1 MSPPRA
7 LQLRDALAHGYL
19 ATLLW
24 DSWSH
29 PETRTQATTWGLILH
44 VIYFGSGSETA
55 RRLLHGPSFMMAHSV
70 LAGWLQLTYFN
81 PQIDLADKVRRSP
94 EGRFSLSLSLSL
106 SLSFFL
112 AACTV
117 LPMSSFER
125 L

>member
-70 LAGWLQLTYFN
+70 LAGWLQLCLLYTS
-81 PQIDLADKVRRSP
+81 PSPRDLSTSRMP
-94 EGRFSLSLSLSL
+94 
-106 SLSFFL
+106 
-112 AACTV
+112 
-117 LPMSSFER
+117 SSA
-125 L
+125 